1 MKVYAHY
8 ECLDNIEYRWRTL
21 LQFGSSWS
29 VLGSVV
35 MKNPGSAHPIN
46 QIKESFCIKELGKF
60 DSLTLDFADL
70 KYISSAGLRAVKNLY
85 IKLRGKGGELV
96 ITNPAPFVLQVFE
109 MTGFSE
115 MLNI

>member
-1 MKVYAHY
+1 MEMKLVDRQSYGKVFISGRIDSKNSKDVQNA
-8 ECLDNIEYRWRTL
+8 LMNIGDRFDNVTL
-21 LQFGSSWS
+21 
-29 VLGSVV
+29 
-35 MKNPGSAHPIN
+35 N
-46 QIKESFCIKELGKF
+46 
-60 DSLTLDFADL
+60 LTDL

-115 MLNI
+115 MLNIQ